1 MSWFCR
7 SNIFQFSDLNC
18 KDCFLLVQVFIC
30 FANVFSHRQVVS
42 ILYKFIFFWST
53 QKKIFWKILVTKHFL
68 VPTDFH
74 SIFLSF
80 YRSRWLPTTVG
91 YQHSSKYFV
100 QHKKEG
106 HKVLEQF
113 EGEEMTTYFLF
124 NSQQKIIHLKGLSDA
139 HFPLVDMILYG
150 FNEKSKTYFGL
161 NFSMVV

>member
-7 SNIFQFSDLNC
+7 SNIFQFLDLNC

-42 ILYKFIFFWST
+42 ILYKCIFFWST
-53 QKKIFWKILVTKHFL
+53 QKRIFWKILVTKHFL

-80 YRSRWLPTTVG
+80 YRSQWLPTTVG

-113 EGEEMTTYFLF
+113 EGEEITTYFFYLIGELATKNNTF
-124 NSQQKIIHLKGLSDA
+124 KGVIGC
-139 HFPLVDMILYG
+139 P
-150 FNEKSKTYFGL
+150 
-161 NFSMVV
+161 FSTSWYDFLWF